1 MTRTG
6 YTGDRG
12 YELWIPADGA
22 LEVWDAVFE
31 AGEPYGL
38 FPAGSAPSTSPAS
51 RPV

>member
-22 LEVWDAVFE
+22 LEVWDAIFE
-31 AGEPYGL
+31 AGAPYGP
-38 FPAGSAPSTSPAS
+38 FPAASVRSTSRAS